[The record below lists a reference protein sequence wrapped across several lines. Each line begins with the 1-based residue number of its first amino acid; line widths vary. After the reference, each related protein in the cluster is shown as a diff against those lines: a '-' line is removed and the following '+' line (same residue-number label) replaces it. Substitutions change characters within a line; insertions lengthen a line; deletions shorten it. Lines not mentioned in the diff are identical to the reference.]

1 MLWKAIA
8 HVFAWGLAMFASA
21 AGAETVDQQQPSFNI
36 YGNPLALGGSSEQKL
51 AQVVTAG
58 MDGHLVEVRLPVI
71 CSSSSES
78 VRFEIQAVT
87 ADKPNGTVITRQDIL
102 ASDLP
107 VFSSPPEFR
116 GIRFSSPAQL
126 AAGQSFAIVMSTA
139 AECSVIPG
147 PAGNPYV
154 GGDSWFDSRP
164 NPPGWVRDCEFG
176 PSYPCDLP
184 FQTVMRRLISI
195 DIDVRPWG
203 DLSIVEP
210 RSNGHLLVA
219 ILGTPAFDPL
229 TVDPATVKFGA
240 SGTEAPAVHVMANDV
255 NRDDIVDLVLSFPQ
269 GLTRLACGDV
279 SVTLTGD
286 TWDGAGVE
294 GTAAV
299 RTVGCGEISAEH

>member
-1 MLWKAIA
+1 MLSKAIA
-8 HVFAWGLAMFASA
+8 HVFASGLAMFALA
-21 AGAETVDQQQPSFNI
+21 AGAETVDQQQPDFNI
-36 YGNPLALGGSSEQKL
+36 YGYPLTLGGSYEQKL

-58 MDGHLVEVRLPVI
+58 MDGHLVEVRFPVI
-71 CSSSSES
+71 CSPSSES

-87 ADKPNGTVITRQDIL
+87 ADKPNGVVIAWQDIS
-102 ASDLP
+102 ASALP
-107 VFSSPPEFR
+107 VFYPEPPEFR

-126 AAGQSFAIVMSTA
+126 AAGQSFAIVMSTS

-147 PAGNPYV
+147 PVGDTYE

-164 NPPGWVRDCEFG
+164 NPPGWVRVCDFG
-176 PSYPCDLP
+176 GPCDLP

-203 DLSIVEP
+203 DENIVEP

-219 ILGTPAFDPL
+219 VLGTPAFDPL

-240 SGTEAPAVHVMANDV
+240 SGTEAPAVQVMAKDV
-255 NRDDIVDLVLSFPQ
+255 NSDDIVDLVLSFSQ
-269 GLTRLACGDV
+269 GMTRLACGDK

-294 GTAAV
+294 GTAEV
-299 RTVGCGEISAEH
+299 RTVGCGEMSALH